1 MYNNNF
7 EAIEKLED
15 ALFTIYT
22 FGYTT
27 NKAFK
32 SAFHENVTKRL
43 PILYEKA
50 KYVNIEKSYVETEW
64 KDLISLHYINT
75 TYANELKNRVI
86 RVHFF
91 KEKVCSEDNYV
102 GFITLRPIQ
111 EMQIALSYVI
121 VNWNAILAHASKKD
135 EKSQMVTYNKRV
147 HCMGKELFIKTYPL
161 LVQDSI
167 VTCCVDVNLITLTRF
182 LSHKGMTKKLSIKD
196 MCGEDINGGC
206 PKYLTEGYISNFCKE
221 KKIPLKLSTIDVSQL
236 EDEKQDLDEEK
247 QKEPGLVTVLTK
259 KGMIAYINAY
269 LNSNLPVF
277 LCGAGHVVQIV
288 GYIEHGKE
296 KRHIIF
302 DDSGSRDPQ
311 KLPKEKGRCIY
322 NVDLYKYLYE
332 NNDADDDM
340 GITIGVPT
348 FERVYIDYPYY
359 ETFLFSKLRKLAD
372 KNGRIFSKK
381 LFESDG
387 NYTKGVKIMS
397 CLIECST
404 LMQHLRKNLE
414 EIKQVMDTSVNE
426 SEDIIE
432 NQIAIVENL
441 EKVPMPHYVWYTEV
455 TLDRESCF
463 ALCADPTRYYV
474 TDHPGKVFFN
484 GDEEVILIFKPFF
497 EG

>member
-111 EMQIALSYVI
+111 EMQIALSYVF

-259 KGMIAYINAY
+259 KA
-269 LNSNLPVF
+269 
-277 LCGAGHVVQIV
+277 
-288 GYIEHGKE
+288 
-296 KRHIIF
+296 
-302 DDSGSRDPQ
+302 
-311 KLPKEKGRCIY
+311 
-322 NVDLYKYLYE
+322 
-332 NNDADDDM
+332 
-340 GITIGVPT
+340 
-348 FERVYIDYPYY
+348 
-359 ETFLFSKLRKLAD
+359 
-372 KNGRIFSKK
+372 
-381 LFESDG
+381 
-387 NYTKGVKIMS
+387 
-397 CLIECST
+397 
-404 LMQHLRKNLE
+404 
-414 EIKQVMDTSVNE
+414 
-426 SEDIIE
+426 
-432 NQIAIVENL
+432 
-441 EKVPMPHYVWYTEV
+441 
-455 TLDRESCF
+455 
-463 ALCADPTRYYV
+463 
-474 TDHPGKVFFN
+474 
-484 GDEEVILIFKPFF
+484 
-497 EG
+497 